1 MKLAD
6 VVLLHGTEAAII
18 SLDSSSPLPLLEDLL
33 SNAASPGTQV
43 LKLSTNENPSNEVPF
58 SRVAL
63 TSLLEQRNTRIKS
76 AGAKYVSIP
85 ASTTTTAAPN
95 LGAEFLGGGMAMN
108 INSGFNGG
116 ISSGFLNASF
126 VAHDNR

>member
-1 MKLAD
+1 VKLAD
-6 VVLLHGTEAAII
+6 VVHLHGTEAAII
-18 SLDSSSPLPLLEDLL
+18 NLDSSSPLPLLEDVL
-33 SNAASPGTQV
+33 SNAASLGTQV
-43 LKLSTNENPSNEVPF
+43 LKLSTNENPSNEMPF

-76 AGAKYVSIP
+76 AGAKDMSIP

-95 LGAEFLGGGMAMN
+95 LEAGLIGSGMAMS
-108 INSGFNGG
+108 IDSGFNGG
-116 ISSGFLNASF
+116 ISSGFLNSSL